1 MGVVFHFYNSDD
13 EGWESGEEDGR
24 GTRNTKQTKK
34 QVPLG

>member
-13 EGWESGEEDGR
+13 EEAESGEEDGR

-34 QVPLG
+34 QAPLG